1 MLDDIKKIIPKMEKS
16 DSEVIYKNLIN
27 RKENKK
33 NINLFKNKMFYAIA
47 SFIVLIAIFIPI
59 GINLNDKGGNTPGPD
74 IWEEGPG
81 VGDIT
86 DIEDIVNLGNGV
98 ATLEFVDCYHGDS
111 VDVLSVLVS
120 NIGTQ
125 DLFIKST
132 DINNQIVDVQVKG
145 YDDKVVFQNPAFV
158 VDVKDMRYAYI
169 DIHFMEGT
177 LEKNLVS
184 SDDDKNYND
193 KDHASQK
200 TNVTYLELLISV
212 FDLSG
217 GYEEVRYVAN
227 YDYIDDEPQMLICG
241 VASTYIEAMNLVN
254 MPALITFEDNLPST
268 ITYHKT
274 NKETEVFYS
283 YDYKEY
289 SRIAV
294 TAIISDIEYNIKSF
308 ADKYIDI
315 DLYVYNKTESIIN
328 DSLEADYYICYKN
341 DEDINMAYVIT
352 SYEVN
357 DVTCYHMIH
366 FDLYNEEA
374 SDSIEE
380 IVNTM
385 SIIYN

>member
-16 DSEVIYKNLIN
+16 DSEVIYNNLIN

-33 NINLFKNKMFYAIA
+33 NINLFRNKMFYAIA
-47 SFIVLIAIFIPI
+47 SFVVLIAIFIPI
-59 GINLNDKGGNTPGPD
+59 GIEVFDRGGNNPAPD

-86 DIEDIVNLGNGV
+86 DVEDIVNLGNGV

-120 NIGTQ
+120 GIGTQ
-125 DLFIKST
+125 DLYIKST

-145 YDDKVVFQNPAFV
+145 YEDKVSYQNPAFV
-158 VDVKDMRYAYI
+158 IDVKDMRYVYI

-184 SDDDKNYND
+184 SDDDKYYDD

-200 TNVTYLELLISV
+200 TKVTYLKLLISV

-227 YDYIDDEPQMLICG
+227 YDYIDDEPQMLING
-241 VASTYIEAMNLVN
+241 VASTYDEAMNLVS
-254 MPALITFEDNLPST
+254 MPALITFEDNSPST

-274 NKETEVFYS
+274 NRETEVFYS

-294 TAIISDIEYNIKSF
+294 TAIISDTEYNLKSF
-308 ADKYIDI
+308 ADKNIDT
-315 DLYVYNKTESIIN
+315 DLYVYNKTESITSESI
-328 DSLEADYYICYKN
+328 EADYYICYKN
-341 DEDINMAYVIT
+341 DADINMAYVIT
-352 SYEVN
+352 SYEIN
-357 DVTCYHMIH
+357 DVTCYYIIR
-366 FDLYNEEA
+366 FDLMNEEA
-374 SDSIEE
+374 SDSVEK

>member
-16 DSEVIYKNLIN
+16 DSEVIYNNLIN

-33 NINLFKNKMFYAIA
+33 NINLFRNKMFYAIA
-47 SFIVLIAIFIPI
+47 SFVVLIAIFIPI

-241 VASTYIEAMNLVN
+241 VASTYDEAMNLVS

-274 NKETEVFYS
+274 NRETEVFYS

-294 TAIISDIEYNIKSF
+294 TAIISDIEYNI
-308 ADKYIDI
+308 
-315 DLYVYNKTESIIN
+315 
-328 DSLEADYYICYKN
+328 
-341 DEDINMAYVIT
+341 
-352 SYEVN
+352 
-357 DVTCYHMIH
+357 
-366 FDLYNEEA
+366 
-374 SDSIEE
+374 
-380 IVNTM
+380 
-385 SIIYN
+385 

>member
-1 MLDDIKKIIPKMEKS
+1 MRLFISFSARNNGNCDELIKYLAKEEDKIIYFRDLSIHSCRNCDYECFDNCCKYRDDDIYSLYEDMQNYQK
-16 DSEVIYKNLIN
+16 
-27 RKENKK
+27 
-33 NINLFKNKMFYAIA
+33 
-47 SFIVLIAIFIPI
+47 IVLIVPI
-59 GINLNDKGGNTPGPD
+59 
-74 IWEEGPG
+74 
-81 VGDIT
+81 
-86 DIEDIVNLGNGV
+86 
-98 ATLEFVDCYHGDS
+98 
-111 VDVLSVLVS
+111 
-120 NIGTQ
+120 
-125 DLFIKST
+125 
-132 DINNQIVDVQVKG
+132 
-145 YDDKVVFQNPAFV
+145 
-158 VDVKDMRYAYI
+158 
-169 DIHFMEGT
+169 
-177 LEKNLVS
+177 
-184 SDDDKNYND
+184 
-193 KDHASQK
+193 
-200 TNVTYLELLISV
+200 
-212 FDLSG
+212 DLSG

-274 NKETEVFYS
+274 NRETEVFYS

-308 ADKYIDI
+308 ADKYIDT
-315 DLYVYNKTESIIN
+315 DLYVYNKTESIIS

-357 DVTCYHMIH
+357 DVTCYYMIH
-366 FDLYNEEA
+366 FDLYNGEA